1 MESDNMPQE
10 VRNAYKLLGVISTI
24 SDNELKKRYH
34 ELSKKYHPDYGQE
47 SGQMQQ
53 RINDAYGLIT
63 DYRKNKK
70 KTVSSNT
77 EDNSVFSDFKEKSYY
92 ENLMKEFKKLN
103 FKKSQFCKKKR
114 KELRNKQNKMKKGMG
129 YNEYQ
134 KSVKNYLERIILNL
148 NWYMD
153 NIRGTGYSLDDFFS
167 EIFNPIV
174 DDNCNINKANA
185 KVIEMIGISC
195 FQYYRS
201 CSTHIIFDVSKIR
214 NEFPNIIDKE
224 MVCLVS
230 GEEIKYDVLEDS
242 LIFAD
247 FDLMENFYNK
257 LLFALFNY
265 NGYDVVYDDENG
277 NVLVDIFSNVR
288 KKQAYFENNIRKK

>member
-1 MESDNMPQE
+1 MPQE

-114 KELRNKQNKMKKGMG
+114 KELRNKQNKMKKGLG
-129 YNEYQ
+129 YDKYQ
-134 KSVKNYLERIILNL
+134 MMVKNYLERIILNL
-148 NWYMD
+148 NLFMD
-153 NIRGTGYSLDDFFS
+153 NIKGTGYSLDDVFDR
-167 EIFNPIV
+167 IFNPRV
-174 DDNCNINKANA
+174 DDSCNIKKANA
-185 KVIEMIGISC
+185 IVIEMIGINC

-201 CSTHIIFDVSKIR
+201 CSTHIIVDVNKVMS
-214 NEFPNIIDKE
+214 EFPNIIDKE

-230 GEEIKYDVLEDS
+230 GEKVKYDILEKS
-242 LIFAD
+242 LSFAN

-257 LLFALFNY
+257 LLFELFNY

-277 NVLVDIFSNVR
+277 NVLVDVFSNAR
-288 KKQAYFENNIRKK
+288 KKRAYFENNIGKK

>member
-1 MESDNMPQE
+1 MPQE
-10 VRNAYKLLGVISTI
+10 VRDAYKLLGVNSTI
-24 SDNELKKRYH
+24 SNEELKKKYR
-34 ELSKKYHPDYGQE
+34 ELSKKHHPDYGQE

-63 DYRKNKK
+63 DYRKNEK
-70 KTVSSNT
+70 KTVLSDT

-92 ENLMKEFKKLN
+92 ENLMKECKKLN
-103 FKKSQFCKKKR
+103 FEKSQFCKKKR
-114 KELRNKQNKMKKGMG
+114 KELRNKQNKRKKGLG
-129 YNEYQ
+129 YNKYQ

-174 DDNCNINKANA
+174 DDNCNIKKANA
-185 KVIEMIGISC
+185 IVIEMIGKNC
-195 FQYYRS
+195 FQHYRS

-214 NEFPNIIDKE
+214 NEYPNIINNR
-224 MVCLVS
+224 MFSVVS
-230 GEEIKYDVLEDS
+230 GEKVKYDILEKS
-242 LIFAD
+242 LSFAD

-265 NGYDVVYDDENG
+265 NGYDVVYDDKNG

-288 KKQAYFENNIRKK
+288 KKQAHFENNIRKK

>member
-1 MESDNMPQE
+1 MPQE

-114 KELRNKQNKMKKGMG
+114 KELRNKQNKMKKGLG
-129 YNEYQ
+129 YDKYQ
-134 KSVKNYLERIILNL
+134 MMVKNYLERIILNL
-148 NWYMD
+148 NLFMD
-153 NIRGTGYSLDDFFS
+153 NIKGTGYSLDDVFDR
-167 EIFNPIV
+167 IFNPRV
-174 DDNCNINKANA
+174 DDSCNIKKANA

-224 MVCLVS
+224 MFCLVS

-247 FDLMENFYNK
+247 FDLMEEFYNK
-257 LLFALFNY
+257 LLFSMFSY
-265 NGYDVVYDDENG
+265 NGYDVAYDDKNG
-277 NVLVDIFSNVR
+277 NVLVDVFSNAR
-288 KKQAYFENNIRKK
+288 KKRAYFENNIGKK

>member
-134 KSVKNYLERIILNL
+134 KSVKNYLERIACEGI
-148 NWYMD
+148 YM
-153 NIRGTGYSLDDFFS
+153 I
-167 EIFNPIV
+167 
-174 DDNCNINKANA
+174 
-185 KVIEMIGISC
+185 
-195 FQYYRS
+195 
-201 CSTHIIFDVSKIR
+201 
-214 NEFPNIIDKE
+214 
-224 MVCLVS
+224 
-230 GEEIKYDVLEDS
+230 
-242 LIFAD
+242 
-247 FDLMENFYNK
+247 
-257 LLFALFNY
+257 
-265 NGYDVVYDDENG
+265 
-277 NVLVDIFSNVR
+277 
-288 KKQAYFENNIRKK
+288 